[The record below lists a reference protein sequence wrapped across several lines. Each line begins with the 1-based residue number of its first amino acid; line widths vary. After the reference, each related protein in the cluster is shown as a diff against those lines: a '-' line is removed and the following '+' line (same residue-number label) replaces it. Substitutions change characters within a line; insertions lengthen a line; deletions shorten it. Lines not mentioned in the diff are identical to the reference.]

1 MHRPLVFLLL
11 PGPPIRLPLCQQG
24 RNWATTHSN
33 PSFVPNIPGSLA
45 STLGGNLAACAA
57 PPRGRLGA
65 RPDAPATA
73 PCRPPQR
80 RCDAV
85 ALVTEQHN
93 GFLAGLARL
102 AGEIHGCH
110 SHGSKTAAL
119 RGRQGTKT
127 CGGGVRNGGQ
137 SASAGRSGS
146 GESARGFTNLR
157 WHKCGGATSSTWR
170 ERRPPRTPFL
180 LFLLPPPWLNDR
192 PDFQLIQVPCAAP
205 GCAEAKAC
213 GGEALAAPL
222 AGCACLVSFRDDAE
236 TEMHC
241 RRRAGGSEGLP
252 QGAGGVQSPPAALAP
267 PPFGLTVLDA
277 PIWMLQWRG
286 NACRRR

>member
-1 MHRPLVFLLL
+1 MGAGLDHHVVSAEVDGAWL
-11 PGPPIRLPLCQQG
+11 PAGG
-24 RNWATTHSN
+24 RGVGSALSTTHSN

-45 STLGGNLAACAA
+45 STLGGNFAACAA

-65 RPDAPATA
+65 RPDAPAA
-73 PCRPPQR
+73 ASCRPPQR

-157 WHKCGGATSSTWR
+157 WHKCGGVRHTRRHRPAVSLISAQSPRSSFANLRGVLTGGFVTTPESTLRLYRPTGKR
-170 ERRPPRTPFL
+170 EHVSRRLSPPRVCCADGAARRAAHRTC
-180 LFLLPPPWLNDR
+180 R
-192 PDFQLIQVPCAAP
+192 PTRSASRDIINRYTGGKGVTVPGTAGRPKGPSLWPCA
-205 GCAEAKAC
+205 
-213 GGEALAAPL
+213 
-222 AGCACLVSFRDDAE
+222 S
-236 TEMHC
+236 
-241 RRRAGGSEGLP
+241 
-252 QGAGGVQSPPAALAP
+252 
-267 PPFGLTVLDA
+267 
-277 PIWMLQWRG
+277 
-286 NACRRR
+286 